1 MNKKIG
7 FIGYGNMA
15 KAMVTGILTQ
25 FAPENIMVS
34 DLQTPQDVRGI
45 NTTTNNKS
53 VALFADILVIATKP
67 NQYQDVIKEI
77 KNDLKPETIVVSIA
91 AGLTIKTL
99 ENLLGPSVKLV
110 RAMPNTPA
118 MVGLGMTGIMPNN
131 LMTDADT
138 RLVQELFATF
148 GKVEIV
154 DESLIDAVIV
164 TSGSSPA
171 YLYMMMEAMIK
182 GGIAEGMSRE
192 MATNFVTQAVMGAA
206 QMVVSSDESPN
217 KLRDNVCSP
226 NGTTIEAVKSL
237 QHANFEEIV
246 MTAMKACADRS
257 REMAKE

>member
-1 MNKKIG
+1 MNKKLG

-15 KAMVTGILTQ
+15 KAMVTGILTKLE
-25 FAPENIMVS
+25 PENIMVS
-34 DLQTPQDVRGI
+34 DIKIP
-45 NTTTNNKS
+45 TTTNIE
-53 VALFADILVIATKP
+53 VAEFADVLIIATKP
-67 NQYQDVIKEI
+67 NQYQDVVKEI

-118 MVGLGMTGIMPNN
+118 MVGLGMTGIIPNN

-138 RLVQELFATF
+138 KLVQELFSSF
-148 GKVEIV
+148 SKVEIV

-182 GGIAEGMSRE
+182 GGIAEGMTRE
-192 MATNFVTQAVMGAA
+192 MATSFVTQAVMGAA
-206 QMVVSSDESPN
+206 QMAASSDESPN

-237 QHANFEEIV
+237 KHANFEEIV